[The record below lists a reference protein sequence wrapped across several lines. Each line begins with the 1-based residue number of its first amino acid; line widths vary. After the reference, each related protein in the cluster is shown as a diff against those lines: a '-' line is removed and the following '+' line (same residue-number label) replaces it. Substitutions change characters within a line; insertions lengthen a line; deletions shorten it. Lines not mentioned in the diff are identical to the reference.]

1 MGGSS
6 TISSSEPLLG
16 SVRVQQSTYGIS
28 VPVIFGRCRVPLNL
42 GWYGDFLAI
51 AHTTTTE
58 QGGKGGGGVTQQ
70 NTTYS
75 YQAAMI
81 GFIGEGPIAG
91 VGRVWQGKKEFPSIG
106 YLNLGLMAGAYG
118 QPIWGHLAT
127 NHPGEAIGYSGMAYV
142 MSPAFALTSNAEV
155 ENHTLEVDGF
165 LQYPGST
172 NCDPRD
178 VVERVLTNGNYGA
191 GFPAARLADTSSYSN
206 YCVAANLLISVALT
220 EQRAARDSLG
230 DLLMMTNTGA
240 VNSGGKLKLVPYGDQ
255 VITGNGVTF
264 TPNVT
269 PEYDLSDDDFL
280 GEEEDPIKIRIKSPA
295 DMYNHVQVEFINA
308 SNGFN
313 IETVEAKDQAD
324 IEASGLRTMAP
335 VKMHALPDAETALFV
350 AETIKQRS
358 LYICNEYEFTLG
370 WRYVLLE
377 PMDLVTLTCS
387 RTFLDKTPVR
397 IISWEE
403 NSDGDLTI
411 IAEDFPLGAASA
423 ARNPSQ
429 AAMGY
434 SPNYNATAGNVNA
447 PVIFEPPG
455 PLVNALEVWLAVSG
469 LVNYGGCNVWVSYDG
484 DTYKKVGSMYGNAR
498 QGVLADALPSG
509 AAIDTVNTLN
519 VDVSQSKA
527 ELLSGSQDDARN
539 LRTVC
544 YVDGELI
551 AYEVADLTGTNAYS
565 LSYLVRGAYG
575 TTIGGHAAGTKFS
588 RLDQAIY
595 QYPFAIGDIGK
606 TIHLK
611 FQAFNTFGGGIQ
623 DLADI
628 DSYTYVIK
636 GSALNSYL
644 PNVANLANNFS
655 AGQTQL
661 YWDGITDFR
670 SPIDY
675 EVRFGASWQA
685 ATVVGRTPLT
695 TIPAV
700 GDGQYW
706 VAAHYRSPNG
716 VDAYSATPQSIVI
729 TGASLSHNV
738 VASFNEGAAGWPGTV
753 HDGAAKVGANIMLA
767 GAGNIL
773 DLANVLGE
781 ASMLWYGNVASSG
794 AYEVPTSH
802 RVNIGRVAPCNVAI
816 SVSGYGQSIFDNV
829 LDLVDVLA
837 VTDWLGAGLG
847 PKITLQPQIRV
858 AGSDGIYGAWQNFI
872 PGFYNAQHFEP
883 RVVLMTSDEQVTAVL
898 SGFTFSV
905 DAPDRIDAG
914 TNVIVPAAGLDIDF
928 AYPFNGGPDSEPVP
942 IVHISIL
949 NAQQGDYLVLSA
961 VSVDGF
967 TYRIMNA
974 GVGVERHT
982 NWSAQGY

>member
-6 TISSSEPLLG
+6 TISSTEPLLG

-28 VPVIFGRCRVPLNL
+28 LPVIFGRNRVPLNL

-70 NTTYS
+70 NTTYT

-81 GFIGEGPIAG
+81 GFIAEGPIAG
-91 VGRVWQGKKEFPSIG
+91 VRRVWQGKKEFPSIG
-106 YLNLGLMAGAYG
+106 ALNLGLMPGEYG
-118 QPIWGHLAT
+118 QPIWGHLTT
-127 NHPGEAIGYSGMAYV
+127 NHPPEAVGYSGMAYV

-165 LQYPGST
+165 AQYPGSQ

-178 VVERVLTNGNYGA
+178 VVVDVLTNTNYGA
-191 GFPAARLADTSSYSN
+191 GFPVARLADTSSYSN
-206 YCVAANLLISVALT
+206 YCLAANLLISVALT
-220 EQRAARDSLG
+220 ERRSARDSLG
-230 DLLMMTNTGA
+230 DLLLMTNTGA
-240 VNSGGKLKLVPYGDQ
+240 VNSGGKLKLIPYGDQ
-255 VITGNGVTF
+255 QITGNGITF
-264 TPNVT
+264 VPNVT
-269 PEYDLSDDDFL
+269 PEYDLTDDDFL
-280 GEEEDPIKIRIKSPA
+280 GAGEDPIKIRVKSPA
-295 DMYNHVQVEFINA
+295 DMYNHVQVEFINTQ
-308 SNGFN
+308 NGFN

-324 IEASGLRTMAP
+324 IEASELRTMTP

-358 LYICNEYEFTLG
+358 LYIPNEYEFTLG

-377 PMDLVTLTCS
+377 PMDIVTLTCS
-387 RTFLDKTPVR
+387 RTMLDKTPVR
-397 IISWEE
+397 VISWEE

-411 IAEDFPLGAASA
+411 IAEDFPIGTASA
-423 ARNPSQ
+423 PRNPSQ
-429 AAMGY
+429 AALGY

-455 PLVNALEVWLAVSG
+455 PLVNALEVWLAISG
-469 LVNYGGCNVWVSYDG
+469 LVNYGGCNVWVSFDG
-484 DTYKKVGSMYGNAR
+484 ETYKKVGSTYGSAR
-498 QGVLADALPSG
+498 QGLLASDLPIG
-509 AAIDTVNTLN
+509 ASIDEINTLD
-519 VDVSQSKA
+519 VDVSQSKV
-527 ELLSGSQDDARN
+527 ELLSGTQDDARN
-539 LRTVC
+539 WRTVC

-551 AYEVADLTGTNAYS
+551 AYEVADLVGPNLYA
-565 LSYLVRGAYG
+565 LSYLARGAYG
-575 TTIGGHAAGTKFS
+575 TDIRFHAAGTKFS

-595 QYPFAIGDIGK
+595 TYPFTLGDIGK

-623 DLADI
+623 DLADL
-628 DSYTYVIK
+628 DAYSYVIK

-644 PNVANLANNFS
+644 PDVTNLANNFS
-655 AGQTQL
+655 AGLTQL
-661 YWDGITDFR
+661 YWDVVTDFR

-675 EVRFGASWQA
+675 EVRLGASWEA
-685 ATVVGRTPLT
+685 GTIVGRTPLL
-695 TIPAV
+695 TIPAI

-716 VDAYSATPQSIVI
+716 VDAYSAIPQSIVI

-738 VASFNEGAAGWPGTV
+738 VASFSESQDGWPGTV
-753 HDGAAKVGANIMLA
+753 HGGVVKVGANLQLA
-767 GAGNIL
+767 GSGNIL
-773 DLANVLGE
+773 GLPDILGE
-781 ASMLWYGNVASSG
+781 SSVLWYGGVAASG
-794 AYEVPTSH
+794 VYEVPSSH
-802 RVNIGRVAPCNVAI
+802 RINIGRVAPCNVAI
-816 SVSGYGQSIFDNV
+816 SIAGYGQSIFDNM
-829 LDLVDVLA
+829 LALVDVLE
-837 VTDWLGAGLG
+837 VSDWLGAGLG

-858 AGSDGIYGAWQNFI
+858 AGTDGLYGDWQNFI

-883 RVVLMTSDEQVTAVL
+883 RVVLMTSDAQVTAVL
-898 SGFTFSV
+898 TGFAFSV

-914 TNVIVPAAGLDIDF
+914 TNVLVPSGGMDIEF
-928 AYPFNGGPDSEPVP
+928 SYPFNGGPDSEPVP

-961 VSVDGF
+961 VTKNGF
-967 TYRIMNA
+967 NYQIKNA
-974 GVGVERHT
+974 GVGVARYT